1 MITNQTIKQ
10 KVIKRSKKDNFMLWE
25 HSTKDNISGY
35 NCYYVL
41 TDYKGIYIN
50 SFPTFKMAEK
60 EIENRTKRNYL
71 VDKKDILEKFEHYL
85 KVNSVDKNYVNRF
98 DVNNFIAEIKKTQKE
113 WLNKELTIKDVD
125 TIENIIYE
133 NYYVNCRDLWE
144 VVFEDVEL
152 EKNYED
158 TLFDIYDNANDREA
172 LQLAITLLKHAT
184 MRLNSDLDNL
194 KISKEYARLY
204 NVCWQLQEIIDNYV

>member
-1 MITNQTIKQ
+1 MKQTIKQ

-50 SFPTFKMAEK
+50 SFSTWEMAEK

-71 VDKKDILEKFEHYL
+71 VDKKDILEQFEHYL

-98 DVNNFIAEIKKTQKE
+98 DVNNFIAEIKNTQ
-113 WLNKELTIKDVD
+113 KELTIKDVD

-133 NYYVNCRDLWE
+133 NYYVNCKDLWE
-144 VVFEDVEL
+144 VVYEDVEL
-152 EKNYED
+152 EKDFENSLVE
-158 TLFDIYDNANDREA
+158 IYDNANDKEA

-184 MRLNSDLDNL
+184 MRLDSDLDNL

>member
-1 MITNQTIKQ
+1 MITNQTMKQ

-60 EIENRTKRNYL
+60 EIENRTKRSYL
-71 VDKKDILEKFEHYL
+71 VDKKHILEQFEHYL
-85 KVNSVDKNYVNRF
+85 KFNSVDKNYVNRF
-98 DVNNFIAEIKKTQKE
+98 DVNNFIAEIKNAQK
-113 WLNKELTIKDVD
+113 KLTIKDVD

-133 NYYVNCRDLWE
+133 NYYVNCKDLWE
-144 VVFEDVEL
+144 VVYEDVEL
-152 EKNYED
+152 EKDFENSLVE
-158 TLFDIYDNANDREA
+158 IYDNANDKEA

-184 MRLNSDLDNL
+184 MRLDSDLDNL

-204 NVCWQLQEIIDNYV
+204 NICWQLQEIIDNYV